1 MGFKSNARKRRKA
14 TAVSSG
20 KSEVDKKEYVGE
32 IKCDVAG
39 CDNWADKKIGGRKKA
54 YDWAVDVWGD
64 SGLSN
69 ESRRVALCK
78 SCYKVGKK
86 HKKDEPDSWS

>member
-14 TAVSSG
+14 TTVSSG
-20 KSEVDKKEYVGE
+20 NSKTEKKEYIGE
-32 IKCDVAG
+32 IKCDVAD
-39 CDNWADKKIGGRKKA
+39 CDKWADKKVGGRKMA

-69 ESRRVALCK
+69 ESRRVTLCK
-78 SCYKVGKK
+78 ACYKIGKK

>member
-1 MGFKSNARKRRKA
+1 MGFKSNASKRRKA
-14 TAVSSG
+14 TTVSSG
-20 KSEVDKKEYVGE
+20 NSKTEKKEYIGE
-32 IKCDVAG
+32 IKCDVAD
-39 CDNWADKKIGGRKKA
+39 CDKWADKKVGGRKKA

-69 ESRRVALCK
+69 ESRRVTLCK
-78 SCYKVGKK
+78 ACYKIGKK